1 MKKSIVIGTRGS
13 KLALLQTNI
22 IMDYVKNLYPHL
34 KIEVKTIKTTGD
46 KILNKSLSKIGGKGL
61 FIKEI
66 EDNLRECKIDLA
78 IHSMKDVQNEVSEEF
93 KISTILKREDP
104 RDAIISR
111 NNIKFSKLKSGAIVG
126 TSSLRRMVQLRSMR
140 SDLEYKPVRGNVDT
154 RIKKLNSGEFDAVV
168 LASAGLKRMG
178 LEENITEYLDTNK
191 CIPSVGQGA
200 LCIEMRNDDSE
211 LYKMLKPLID
221 DNDYRCVFSE
231 RAFLREMNGGCT
243 TAIGAYAEENW
254 NKITINGFVCDDN
267 NEKIFKGSV
276 AGDSKDYEKIGVELG
291 EKLKLLK
298 AGE

>member
-22 IMDYVKNLYPHL
+22 IIDYVKNLYPHL

-66 EDNLRECKIDLA
+66 EDNLREDKIDLA

-104 RDAIISR
+104 RDVIISR
-111 NNIKFSKLKSGAIVG
+111 NNIKFLELKSGAIVG

-140 SDLEYKPVRGNVDT
+140 SDLEYKSVRGNVDT
-154 RIKKLNSGEFDAVV
+154 RIKKLNSGEFDAIV

-200 LCIEMRNDDSE
+200 LCIEMRNDDIE
-211 LYKMLKPLID
+211 LYKILKPLID
-221 DNDYRCVFSE
+221 DNDYSCVFSE

-243 TAIGAYAEENW
+243 TAIGAYAEKNG
-254 NKITINGFVCDDN
+254 NKLTINGFVCDDN
-267 NEKIFKGSV
+267 NEKIFKGSLV
-276 AGDSKDYEKIGVELG
+276 GDSKDYEKIGLELG
-291 EKLKLLK
+291 KKLKLLK